1 MTMAISATAS
11 LSATGGVPGVGGPN
25 GSFPYGLAMRFQV
38 TVDDLNLGSWS
49 GCKGLKVELK
59 TTRVNEG
66 GNYWSEKVLPDKITW
81 SPVTLERAVHPQDS
95 PLVQRW
101 LGLVASKWMNYD
113 PEAGDPAGKPYSPRN
128 AKITLLGASLQVV
141 TSWTLIGV
149 YPISWTGPSL
159 SATDNKVAI
168 ETLELGHEGFL
179 EWGTVV
185 PGQTAVPGK

>member
-1 MTMAISATAS
+1 MTMPISASAS
-11 LSATGGVPGVGGPN
+11 LSVGGGVPGIGGPN

-38 TVDDLNLGSWS
+38 TVDDLSLGSWS

-59 TTRVNEG
+59 STRVNEG

-81 SPVTLERAVHPQDS
+81 SSVTLERAVHPQDS
-95 PLVQRW
+95 PLVQTW
-101 LGLVASKWMNYD
+101 LGQVASRWMNYD
-113 PEAGDPAGKPYSPRN
+113 ASAGSPYSPRN
-128 AKITLLGASLQVV
+128 AKITLLGASLQEV
-141 TSWTLIGV
+141 THWTLIHV

-179 EWGTVV
+179 EWNTLV
-185 PGQTAVPGK
+185 PGQTPVPGQ